1 MQRGLV
7 PMPSWERIKEDFP
20 IFRNLGSGYVYL
32 DSAATSQ
39 KPMSVIKAISDF
51 YLYNNSNVHRGI
63 YRLSEEATEM
73 YGRSRENV
81 SNFIGSHDP
90 GQIVFVRNATE
101 ALNLLSYTLGWE
113 LVSGD
118 EILIT
123 IMEHH
128 SNIVPWQF
136 LQDKGIKLVYADIR
150 PDGTLDMDDLQSKVS
165 PRTKILSVTHVS
177 NVLGT
182 VNPVRE
188 IGKIAHDNGST
199 FIVDGA
205 QSVPHMPVNVETID
219 CDFMAFS
226 GHKMLGPTGIGVLYG
241 KRELLEKMHPFMGG
255 GEMISEVYRDHS
267 TWADVPEKFEAGTPD
282 IAGAIGLSAAVDYL
296 RSIGMDNVMKHGRD
310 LMKLTFEMEAEENIP
325 GLLSYGPR
333 NTDIRGPVYSFSI
346 GEIPPFGVNQALVDD
361 GIGVGTAIHPH
372 DVASSLDASGIAVRS
387 GHHCAMPLTHRLNT
401 VATTRASYYVYN
413 TEEDVRRLFR
423 SLKRAAEVYSK

>member
-1 MQRGLV
+1 
-7 PMPSWERIKEDFP
+7 MPSWERIKEDFP
-20 IFRNLGSGYVYL
+20 IFKNLGSGYTYL

-39 KPMSVIKAISDF
+39 KPLSVINAISDF
-51 YLYNNSNVHRGI
+51 YLYHNSNVHRGI

-73 YGRSRENV
+73 YDRSRENV
-81 SNFIGSHDP
+81 SRFIGSRDP
-90 GQIVFVRNATE
+90 RQIVCVRNATE
-101 ALNLLSYTLGWE
+101 ALNLLSYTLGRE
-113 LVSGD
+113 LVQGD

-136 LQDKGIKLVYADIR
+136 LQDRGIKLVYADIR
-150 PDGTLDMDDLQSKVS
+150 PDGTLDLDDLQSKMS
-165 PRTKILSVTHVS
+165 PRTRIVSVTHVS

-188 IGKIAHDNGST
+188 IGKIAHDNGSR

-205 QSVPHMPVNVETID
+205 QSVPHMPVDVEAMG

-241 KRELLEKMHPFMGG
+241 RKELLESMHPFMGG

-310 LMKLTFEMEAEENIP
+310 LIRLTLEIEEEENIP
-325 GLLSYGPR
+325 GLVSYGPR
-333 NTDIRGPVYSFSI
+333 DTEIRGPVYSFSM
-346 GEIPPFGVNQALVDD
+346 GDIPPFSVNQTLSDD
-361 GIGVGTAIHPH
+361 GIGVGASIHPH

-413 TEEDVRRLFR
+413 TEEDVRKLFR
-423 SLKRAAEVYSK
+423 SLKRTAEVYSR